1 MSIDFRIRHALDMNW
16 IPEITVSTGTASTA
30 EGPWF
35 DQPDEM
41 WREQFSAEQGAEIRT
56 AAADY
61 RQNGYLIRDFGF
73 SESDLDEAAAFTR
86 SVPGERVQ
94 DAWLVS
100 RAIRR
105 LAASKSVMSFLDAL
119 YRRPSFPF
127 QTLNFARG
135 SRQATH
141 SDAFHFNSRP
151 AGFMCG
157 VWIALEDIHPDSGPL
172 HYFPGSH
179 RLPVLTN
186 ADLAANHEKLGY
198 EALVASIV
206 QREGLKQETAL
217 IRRGQAFI
225 WAANLLHGGT
235 PILDP
240 TRTRLS
246 QVTHYYFR
254 DCSYFTP
261 MDSYEPRGK
270 VFWRE
275 PYDIAARRFVGNAG
289 GERPG
294 LRYRLSERKKIWLKR
309 PFSG

>member
-1 MSIDFRIRHALDMNW
+1 MCAGF
-16 IPEITVSTGTASTA
+16 PEVRVSTGAASTA
-30 EGPWF
+30 ERPWF
-35 DQPDEM
+35 DTPDAA
-41 WREQFSAEQGAEIRT
+41 WREQAAAEPDPDLRA

-61 RQNGYLIRDFGF
+61 REKGYLIRDFGF
-73 SESDLDEAAAFTR
+73 SEADLDEAAAFTR

-94 DAWLVS
+94 DAWLVN
-100 RAIRR
+100 RAIRQ

-119 YRRPSFPF
+119 YRRRSFPF

-172 HYFPGSH
+172 HYYPGSH

-186 ADLAANHEKLGY
+186 ADLAANHEKAGY
-198 EALVASIV
+198 EALIASVV
-206 QREGLKQETAL
+206 QKEGLMQETAL

-240 TRTRLS
+240 ARTRLS

-261 MDSYEPRGK
+261 MDSDETGGK

-275 PYDIAARRFVGNAG
+275 PYDIAARRFVRNAG
-289 GERPG
+289 GEQPG

-309 PFSG
+309 PFSD

>member
-1 MSIDFRIRHALDMNW
+1 MDFHIERALDERW
-16 IPEITVSTGTASTA
+16 IPEITVSTGAASIA
-30 EGPWF
+30 ERPWF
-35 DQPDEM
+35 DLPDAE
-41 WREQFSAEQGAEIRT
+41 WREQAQAEQRQDIR
-56 AAADY
+56 AAAAEY
-61 RQNGYLIRDFGF
+61 REKGYLIRDFGF
-73 SESDLDEAAAFTR
+73 AASDLDEGAAFTR

-94 DAWLVS
+94 DAWLVN
-100 RAIRR
+100 RAVWR
-105 LAASKSVMSFLDAL
+105 LAANRAVMSFLDAL
-119 YRRPSFPF
+119 YRRASFPF

-157 VWIALEDIHPDSGPL
+157 VWVALEDIHPDSGPL
-172 HYFPGSH
+172 HYYSGSH

-186 ADLAANHEKLGY
+186 ADLAANHERSGY
-198 EALVASIV
+198 EGLVAAVV
-206 QREGLKQETAL
+206 QQKGLKQETAL

-235 PILDP
+235 PILNPD
-240 TRTRLS
+240 RTRLS

-254 DCSYFTP
+254 GCSYFTP
-261 MDSYEPRGK
+261 MDSDEPGER

-275 PYDIAARRFVGNAG
+275 PYDIARRRFVRNAG